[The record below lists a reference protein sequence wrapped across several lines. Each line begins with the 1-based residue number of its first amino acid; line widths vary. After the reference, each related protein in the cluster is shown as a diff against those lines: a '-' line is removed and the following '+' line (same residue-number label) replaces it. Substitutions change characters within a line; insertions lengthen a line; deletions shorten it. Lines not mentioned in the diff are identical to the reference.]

1 MSPKYFLVQLTII
14 VYNGSFKNFFS
25 YIDPKKK
32 KMQIH
37 KNLQFSFT
45 KYFYKNFEIIV

>member
-14 VYNGSFKNFFS
+14 VYNDSFKNFFS

-37 KNLQFSFT
+37 KILQFSFT